1 MDIHRVSPLTPYF
14 SVYIT
19 IECNNDRIRGIL
31 DDCAKRFL
39 AEPDEWFPDEENL
52 L

>member
-1 MDIHRVSPLTPYF
+1 MKESAYF
-14 SVYIT
+14 SLYIMM
-19 IECNNDRIRGIL
+19 EYDNDRIRGVI